1 MNNLVVH
8 NWVMQVLW
16 LGKDASREYM
26 LSAGGRIQVFG
37 REGLAG

>member
-1 MNNLVVH
+1 
-8 NWVMQVLW
+8 MQVLW